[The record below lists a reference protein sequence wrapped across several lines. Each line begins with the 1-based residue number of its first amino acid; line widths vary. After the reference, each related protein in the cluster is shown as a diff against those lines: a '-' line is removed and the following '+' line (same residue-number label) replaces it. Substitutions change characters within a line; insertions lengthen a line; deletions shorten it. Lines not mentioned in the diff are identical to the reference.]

1 MIVDIVLVA
10 IAGLA
15 LYSELA
21 EGVQNHA
28 SATSEQT
35 HYFDS
40 MHQVCCSLAALEAY
54 WTDWASQRYA
64 GP

>member
-1 MIVDIVLVA
+1 MIVDIVLIVFA
-10 IAGLA
+10 SLA
-15 LYSELA
+15 LHSGNA

-28 SATSEQT
+28 SATAEQT

-40 MHQVCCSLAALEAY
+40 VHQVCCSLAALGAY